1 MTLLIDQILVQCRQ
15 SGDELGQVGLGL
27 VDRQDGCKLAR
38 EIGLLVFLARQ
49 GQLPANDPR
58 RGLV

>member
-1 MTLLIDQILVQCRQ
+1 MTLLIDQILVKCRQ

-27 VDRQDGCKLAR
+27 VDRQDGRKLAR

-49 GQLPANDPR
+49 GQLPANDP
-58 RGLV
+58 

>member
-1 MTLLIDQILVQCRQ
+1 MTLLIDQILVKCRQ

-49 GQLPANDPR
+49 GQLPANDP
-58 RGLV
+58 